1 MRPPLKSMIVGWA
14 GVFMVAVV
22 LLAVATVV
30 VLWLNGKSETT
41 ARDGATR
48 FATALVHNDPG
59 AAPPGAGDYVTGV
72 RAYFGAVRSA
82 RVIGAH
88 NRYIN
93 GTNRHTRSSFFVS
106 DLLLRTESGPAVIEL
121 EFRLTPFSDFVGGV
135 HELRPGEAPGLTA
148 QDRNQLVS
156 AFAARGGKPADQTML
171 SESGARTQRPTPAT
185 GRESPPTA
193 GRIALPRRAEAVLR
207 CVRRAGGDAAKL
219 QLCGRS

>member
-30 VLWLNGKSETT
+30 VLWLNGKSENT
-41 ARDGATR
+41 ARDAATR

-59 AAPPGAGDYVTGV
+59 AAPPGAGDYVAGV
-72 RAYFGAVRSA
+72 RAYFGAVKSA
-82 RVIGAH
+82 RVIGARDRH
-88 NRYIN
+88 IN

-106 DLLLRTESGPAVIEL
+106 DVLLRTESGPAVIEL
-121 EFRLTPFSDFVGGV
+121 EFHLAPFSDRVGGV

-148 QDRNQLVS
+148 QERNQLAS
-156 AFAARGGKPADQTML
+156 AFAARGGDPADQTRL
-171 SESGARTQRPTPAT
+171 SESRARTRQPTPPT
-185 GRESPPTA
+185 GRESPPQASGIT
-193 GRIALPRRAEAVLR
+193 LPRRAEKILR
-207 CVRRAGGDAAKL
+207 CVRRAGSDAAKL